1 LTWNDVEFWALR
13 YVMRRGIARRSMPTN
28 IGNPIRDVNTPI
40 TILGITAPEVPLAED
55 AANIIELVTFHSIH
69 GHVD

>member
-1 LTWNDVEFWALR
+1 
-13 YVMRRGIARRSMPTN
+13 MPTN
-28 IGNPIRDVNTPI
+28 IGNPIRDVNAPI